1 MVKYILKKLGY
12 RLIEENTYQAI
23 GRAFV
28 YCYSDIEFDYKG
40 LTIFEK
46 RILTKDEFTELVK
59 IAKDV
64 K

>member
-1 MVKYILKKLGY
+1 MIRYILKKLGY

-28 YCYSDIEFDYKG
+28 YCYSDIDFEYRN

-46 RILTKDEFTELVK
+46 KILKREEFKELVK